1 MLTASFWSQMGI
13 GLLETL
19 YMTLVSSVIAYV
31 IGLPL
36 GVLLVVTDRNGLVPR
51 PTLNKVLNVAVNL
64 LRSVP
69 FLILMIAVVPLSRFI
84 FGTSLGST
92 ATIAPLVIGASPF
105 VGRVVESSLREVS
118 PGVVEAA
125 VSMGAS
131 PWQIIKKVLLPE
143 SLPSLIIG
151 AALAVTTILG
161 YSALAGMLG
170 GGGLGALAIN
180 YGYYRYMIDYM
191 YVPLVIL
198 VIVVQIFQLV
208 GDAVARG
215 VDKRR

>member
-105 VGRVVESSLREVS
+105 IGRVVESSLREVS

>member
-64 LRSVP
+64 LRSIP

-84 FGTSLGST
+84 FGTTLGST
-92 ATIAPLVIGASPF
+92 ATIVPLVIGSSPF
-105 VGRVVESSLREVS
+105 VGRVVETSLREVS

-151 AALAVTTILG
+151 AALSVTTILG

-198 VIVVQIFQLV
+198 VIVVQIFQLI
-208 GDAVARG
+208 GDALARG

>member
-1 MLTASFWSQMGI
+1 MWTASFWSQMGV

-19 YMTLVSSVIAYV
+19 YMTLVSTLIAYV

-36 GVLLVVTDRNGLVPR
+36 GVLLVVTDKDGLVPR
-51 PTLNKVLNVAVNL
+51 PTLNKVLNVVVNL

-69 FLILMIAVVPLSRFI
+69 FLILMIAVLPLSRLI
-84 FGTSLGST
+84 FGTTLGST
-92 ATIAPLVIGASPF
+92 ATIVPLVISAAPF

-131 PWQIIKKVLLPE
+131 PWQVITKVLLPE
-143 SLPSLIIG
+143 SLPSLIVG
-151 AALAVTTILG
+151 AALSITTILG
-161 YSALAGMLG
+161 YSAMAGMLG

-180 YGYYRYMIDYM
+180 YGYYRYMMDYM
-191 YVPLVIL
+191 YIPLIIL
-198 VIVVQIFQLV
+198 VIVVQIFQLI
-208 GDAVARG
+208 GNTLARA
-215 VDKRR
+215 VDKRK